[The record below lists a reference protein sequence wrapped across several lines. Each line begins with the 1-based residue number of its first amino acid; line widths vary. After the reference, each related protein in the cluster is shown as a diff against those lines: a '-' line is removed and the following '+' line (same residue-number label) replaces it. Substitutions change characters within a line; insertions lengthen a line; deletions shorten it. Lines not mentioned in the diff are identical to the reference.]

1 MNRRKKNPP
10 TVRAVGGLGICP
22 VSRYAYKSAS
32 FKDSATWLMLCYRL
46 QLKAS
51 ATTPAAILLMLGE
64 TQTQT
69 LTENLASLTL
79 AS

>member
-1 MNRRKKNPP
+1 
-10 TVRAVGGLGICP
+10 
-22 VSRYAYKSAS
+22 
-32 FKDSATWLMLCYRL
+32 MLCYRL

-64 TQTQT
+64 MQTQT